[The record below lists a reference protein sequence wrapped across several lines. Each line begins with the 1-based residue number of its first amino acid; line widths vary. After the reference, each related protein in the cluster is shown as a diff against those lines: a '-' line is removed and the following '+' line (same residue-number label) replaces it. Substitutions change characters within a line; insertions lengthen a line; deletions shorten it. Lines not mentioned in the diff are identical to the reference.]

1 MWDVTLG
8 KGGSRHR
15 MVYVGIRLSFS
26 GRRIVY
32 VRGSLD
38 SSGRR
43 IVFNGNGSSLN
54 RSGCR
59 IM

>member
-1 MWDVTLG
+1 
-8 KGGSRHR
+8 
-15 MVYVGIRLSFS
+15 MVHVGTRLSFS
-26 GRRIVY
+26 GRRIAY

-43 IVFNGNGSSLN
+43 IVFNGNRSGLN